1 MIADC
6 LVSQRFA
13 PGAFVIRQGERVDG
27 GAANACMY
35 FVEEGEAV
43 ATKNVPKAKTTKA
56 AAAGST
62 LVAVAAAE
70 SGIDANTIAESA
82 ASAGL
87 EAETG
92 TEAQA
97 EADFDEVEV
106 GRMRRG
112 QFFGERA
119 LITSEPRAANVRAAL
134 GGGELRVAA
143 LDCAAFERLLGDCR
157 EVMRRHAKRQY
168 DGDGGGG
175 DSGGGGGGGGGGD
188 SINGDSGGVNGNH
201 Q

>member
-1 MIADC
+1 
-6 LVSQRFA
+6 
-13 PGAFVIRQGERVDG
+13 VIRQGERVDG

-43 ATKNVPKAKTTKA
+43 ATKNVPKAKATQA
-56 AAAGST
+56 ASATIA
-62 LVAVAAAE
+62 AAAE
-70 SGIDANTIAESA
+70 SGIDANTIAESLA
-82 ASAGL
+82 ARAIVEAG
-87 EAETG
+87 AGTETG
-92 TEAQA
+92 TAVEA

-168 DGDGGGG
+168 DGDGGGVGGSGGGSG
-175 DSGGGGGGGGGGD
+175 DSGGG
-188 SINGDSGGVNGNH
+188 DSGVDGNH